1 MVITSYLSS
10 SFAQNER
17 DNAVV
22 LNAILADEGRW
33 EQLIESARE
42 PLELR
47 HPDLNIEQPLK
58 KVKEVYTIF
67 GCTYTSH
74 L

>member
-10 SFAQNER
+10 SFAQNEL
-17 DNAVV
+17 DNTVV

-42 PLELR
+42 RLELR
-47 HPDLNIEQPLK
+47 HPDLNIEVQYEILPYDDIK
-58 KVKEVYTIF
+58 ATI
-67 GCTYTSH
+67 
-74 L
+74 